1 MAMNKPLSD
10 LQATGYRLRKSHEKS
25 RNGCLRCKQLRKKCD
40 EARPKCSRC
49 TRLSYTCQYQHRP
62 NTSESD
68 TEPTG
73 FPNSEIEFAGSEL
86 TSRRLSSD
94 RPSGPITPSIGQ
106 LPLSPQS
113 NDEEDI
119 PGLDLPSPDPLNATE
134 LNLLAHYLSHTSQT
148 IPFDSLDLYALTVGV
163 PNLAFKCKAVM
174 SSLLSL
180 AAACKC
186 HDIANENKQR
196 PLDTRTLTEIN
207 DLLALAERHH
217 AASLRHIQATMQS
230 TESYDNVLANAA
242 LMVLYASASHSI
254 RVHLTATAEKYGQR
268 LPTELLPQHSQWISF
283 TRAAH
288 TASSAIL
295 NDIVN
300 ATPPSSTVVD
310 TGSKSHGTIS
320 SPVSPQDGPSPKTKS
335 LFLPL
340 VTSTC
345 ERALGN
351 LRRRAESTTA
361 EQRSS
366 AFCSAIDQRRARAL
380 LETINILES
389 CASAALSPGASDK
402 KKVVFTA
409 SLNTQH
415 TSMFGCPRGVS
426 PWVARYMISVT
437 SMEAPQILR
446 RIIMS
451 FLNKAPTEFLNIVRS
466 VLDSPTVKGRN
477 ENTTLP
483 ASSATRE
490 PLTVTPIHILAM
502 DIFAHWLVLVMLL
515 DGVWWISNIGQWEL
529 SQVIYLMKRQ
539 NVLSQLADSSEMW
552 WPESM
557 YLVKRE
563 LTPDSWH

>member
-94 RPSGPITPSIGQ
+94 RPSGPITPSICQ

-113 NDEEDI
+113 NGEEDI

-148 IPFDSLDLYALTVGV
+148 IPFDSLDLYALAVGV

-186 HDIANENKQR
+186 HDIANENTQR
-196 PLDTRTLTEIN
+196 PLDTRILTEIN

-217 AASLRHIQATMQS
+217 AASLRHIQATMQI

-254 RVHLTATAEKYGQR
+254 RVHLAVTAKKYGQR

-300 ATPPSSTVVD
+300 ATPSSSTVVD
-310 TGSKSHGTIS
+310 TGSESHGTTS
-320 SPVSPQDGPSPKTKS
+320 SPSSPQDGPSPKTKS

-340 VTSTC
+340 VASTC
-345 ERALGN
+345 DRALGD
-351 LRRRAESTTA
+351 LRRRAERTTA

-366 AFCSAIDQRRARAL
+366 ALYSAIDQRRAHAL
-380 LETINILES
+380 LETITILES
-389 CASAALSPGASDK
+389 CASAALSPEASD

-409 SLNTQH
+409 SPNTQH
-415 TSMFGCPRGVS
+415 TSMFGCSRGVS

-490 PLTVTPIHILAM
+490 PLMVTPIHILAM

-529 SQVIYLMKRQ
+529 SQVISLMKTQ

-552 WPESM
+552 WPKSM

-563 LTPDSWH
+563 LTPDSLQ